1 MWGEED
7 PLFDEQ
13 ESRPE
18 EKEDEADHESFGGLA
33 AQELEKMEYSPE
45 EERVWSANAQA
56 ASELEVRPVSRG
68 THRDREW
75 CEPLMDMFMCRIY
88 APCLRKLCKEV
99 AKNWSR
105 RSSLWRW

>member
-56 ASELEVRPVSRG
+56 ASELEVRPVSCG
-68 THRDREW
+68 SHRDRE
-75 CEPLMDMFMCRIY
+75 F
-88 APCLRKLCKEV
+88 A
-99 AKNWSR
+99 
-105 RSSLWRW
+105 